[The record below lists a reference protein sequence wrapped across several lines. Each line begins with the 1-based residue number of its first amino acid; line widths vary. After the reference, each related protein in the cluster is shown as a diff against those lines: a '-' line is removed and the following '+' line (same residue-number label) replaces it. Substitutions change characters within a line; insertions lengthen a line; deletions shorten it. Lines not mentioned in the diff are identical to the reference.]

1 MALPNLTR
9 DQAVERAALI
19 TVDSYQIILD
29 VTDGNGA
36 PGERTFRSTTTVV
49 FDALP
54 GADTVIDIS
63 AHTVRR
69 ASLNDQDLDVSGYDE
84 AAGIPLRG
92 LAQRNVVVVDADCHY
107 SNTGEGLHRFV
118 DPVDGETYLYSQF
131 ETADAKRMFACFDQP
146 DLKATF
152 DVRVTA
158 PAHWKVISNGAPLAA
173 ANGVHTFATTPRM
186 STYLVALI
194 AGPYAAWTDTYI
206 DDHGEIPLGIYCR
219 ASLAEYMDAERLF
232 TQTKQGFGFYH
243 KHFGLPY
250 AFGKYDQLFVPEFN
264 AGAMEN
270 AGAVTFLEDYVFRSK
285 VTRASYERRAE
296 TVLHEMAHMWFGDLV
311 TMTWWD
317 DLWLNESFATFASVL
332 CQSEA
337 TEFTEAWTT
346 FATVEKSWAYRQD
359 QLPSTRVTAPAHWK
373 VISNGAPLAAANGVH
388 TFATTPRMSTYLVA
402 LIAGPYAAWTDTYI
416 DDHGEIPLGI
426 YCRASLA
433 EYMDAERL
441 FTQTKQ
447 GFGFYHKH
455 FGLPYAFGKYDQLF
469 VPEFNAGAMENAGA
483 VTFLEDYVF
492 RSKVTR
498 ASYERR
504 AETVLHEMAHMWF
517 GDLVTM
523 TWWDDLWLNESFAT
537 FASVLCQSEA
547 TEFTEAWTT
556 FATVEKSWAYR
567 QDQLPSTHPIA
578 ADIPDLA
585 AVEVNFDGIT
595 YAKGA
600 SVLKQLVAYVGLERF
615 LAGLRD
621 YFRTHAFGNA
631 SFDDLLAAL
640 EKASGRDLSNWG
652 EQWLKTTGLN
662 TLRPDF
668 EVDAEGRFTRFAVTQ
683 SGAAPGAGETRV
695 HRLAVGIYDDDGSK
709 SSGKLV
715 RVHREELDVSGP
727 ITNVP
732 ALVGVSRGKLI
743 LVNDDDLTYCSLRL
757 DERSLQTALDRIAD
771 IAEPLPRTLV
781 WSAAW
786 EMTREAELRARDFV
800 SLVSGGVHAETE
812 VGVAQRL
819 LLQAQTALGCYAEP
833 GWARERGWPQFADR
847 LLELA
852 REAEPGSDHQLAY
865 INSLCSSV
873 LSPRHVQT
881 LGALL
886 EGEPAACGLA
896 GLAVDTDLRWRIVTA
911 LATAGAIDADGP
923 ETPRIDAEVQRD
935 PTAAGKR
942 HAAQARAARPQFVVK
957 DEAFTTV
964 VEDDTLANATGRAM
978 IAGIAAPG
986 QGELLKP
993 FARRYFQAIPG
1004 VWARRSSEVAQ
1015 SVVIGL
1021 YPHWDIS
1028 EQGITA
1034 AEEFLSDPEVPPALR
1049 RLVLEGQAA
1058 VQRSLR
1064 ARNFDADG

>member
-1 MALPNLTR
+1 VALPNLTR
-9 DQAVERAALI
+9 DQAAERAALI
-19 TVDSYQIILD
+19 TVDSYQITLD
-29 VTDGNGA
+29 ITDGKGA
-36 PGERTFRSTTTVV
+36 PGEPTFRSTTTVE
-49 FDALP
+49 FDALA
-54 GADTVIDIS
+54 GSDTVIDI
-63 AHTVRR
+63 AAETVRS
-69 ASLNDQDLDVSGYDE
+69 ATLNGHALDVSGYDE
-84 AAGIPLRG
+84 SSGIALQG
-92 LAQRNVVVVDADCHY
+92 LADHNVVVVDADCRY

-118 DPVDGETYLYSQF
+118 DPVDDETYLYSQF

-152 DVRVTA
+152 DIQVTA
-158 PAHWKVISNGAPLAA
+158 PKHWKVVSNGATTSVED
-173 ANGVHTFATTPRM
+173 GVHTFATTPRM
-186 STYLVALI
+186 STYLVALV
-194 AGPYAAWTDTYI
+194 AGPYAVWEDAYTDE
-206 DDHGEIPLGIYCR
+206 HGDIPLGIYCR
-219 ASLAEYMDAERLF
+219 ASLA
-232 TQTKQGFGFYH
+232 QH
-243 KHFGLPY
+243 
-250 AFGKYDQLFVPEFN
+250 
-264 AGAMEN
+264 
-270 AGAVTFLEDYVFRSK
+270 
-285 VTRASYERRAE
+285 
-296 TVLHEMAHMWFGDLV
+296 
-311 TMTWWD
+311 
-317 DLWLNESFATFASVL
+317 
-332 CQSEA
+332 
-337 TEFTEAWTT
+337 
-346 FATVEKSWAYRQD
+346 
-359 QLPSTRVTAPAHWK
+359 
-373 VISNGAPLAAANGVH
+373 
-388 TFATTPRMSTYLVA
+388 
-402 LIAGPYAAWTDTYI
+402 
-416 DDHGEIPLGI
+416 
-426 YCRASLA
+426 
-433 EYMDAERL
+433 MDAERL

-578 ADIPDLA
+578 AEIPDLA

-600 SVLKQLVAYVGLERF
+600 SVLKQLVAYVGLEHF

-631 SFDDLLAAL
+631 TFDDLLSAL
-640 EKASGRDLSNWG
+640 VKASGRDLSNWG
-652 EQWLKTTGLN
+652 QQWLKTTGLN

-668 EVDAEGRFTRFAVTQ
+668 DIDSDGKFTRFAVTQ

-695 HRLAVGIYDDDGSK
+695 HRVAIGIYDSDASGD
-709 SSGKLV
+709 SGKLV
-715 RVHREELDVSGP
+715 RVHREELDIDGQE
-727 ITNVP
+727 TEVP

-757 DERSLQTALDRIAD
+757 DTESLQTALARIAD

-800 SLVSGGVHAETE
+800 ALVSGGIHAETE

-819 LLQAQTALGCYAEP
+819 LLQAQTALTSYAEP
-833 GWARERGWPQFADR
+833 GWAREHGWPQYADR

-852 REAEPGSDHQLAY
+852 RAAAPASDHQLAFV
-865 INSLCSSV
+865 NTLCSSV
-873 LSPRHVQT
+873 LSPRHVELLTT
-881 LGALL
+881 LLDTD
-886 EGEPAACGLA
+886 PAELGLA
-896 GLAVDTDLRWRIVTA
+896 GVNVDTDLRWRIVNA
-911 LATAGAIDADGP
+911 LAAAGAIDADGP
-923 ETPRIDAEVQRD
+923 ATPTIDAEAQRD

-942 HAAQARAARPQFVVK
+942 HSAQAAAARPQPDVK
-957 DEAFTTV
+957 EKAFTAV
-964 VEDDTLANATGRAM
+964 VEDDTLANITARAI
-978 IAGIAAPG
+978 IAGFAGPG
-986 QGELLKP
+986 QGELLQP
-993 FARRYFQAIPG
+993 FTARYFAAIPG

-1015 SVVIGL
+1015 TVVIGL
-1021 YPHWDIS
+1021 YPYWDIS
-1028 EQGITA
+1028 DA
-1034 AEEFLSDPEVPPALR
+1034 AIAAADEFLTAPDSEVPAALR

-1058 VQRSLR
+1058 IKRSVR
-1064 ARNFDADG
+1064 ARRFDAGDAN

>member
-1 MALPNLTR
+1 VALPNLTR

-29 VTDGNGA
+29 ITDGSNKSGA

-49 FDALP
+49 FDALA
-54 GADTVIDIS
+54 GADTVIDIAADSVRS
-63 AHTVRR
+63 AT
-69 ASLNDQDLDVSGYDE
+69 LNGRDLDVSGYDE
-84 AAGIPLRG
+84 STGIPLPG
-92 LAQRNVVVVDADCHY
+92 LADRNVVVIDADCSY
-107 SNTGEGLHRFV
+107 SNTGEGLHRFT
-118 DPVDGETYLYSQF
+118 DPVDDETYLYSQF

-152 DVRVTA
+152 DLRVVA
-158 PAHWKVISNGAPLAA
+158 PNRWKVISNGATVSVADGVDSD
-173 ANGVHTFATTPRM
+173 NNSDKNRVHTFATTPRM

-194 AGPYAAWTDTYI
+194 AGPYAEWKDAYTDE
-206 DDHGEIPLGIYCR
+206 HGEIPLGIYCR
-219 ASLAEYMDAERLF
+219 ASLGPHMDAERLF

-243 KHFGLPY
+243 KNFGLPY

-270 AGAVTFLEDYVFRSK
+270 AGAVTFLEDYVFRSR

-332 CQSEA
+332 CLSEA

-346 FATVEKSWAYRQD
+346 FA
-359 QLPSTRVTAPAHWK
+359 
-373 VISNGAPLAAANGVH
+373 N
-388 TFATTPRMSTYLVA
+388 
-402 LIAGPYAAWTDTYI
+402 
-416 DDHGEIPLGI
+416 
-426 YCRASLA
+426 
-433 EYMDAERL
+433 
-441 FTQTKQ
+441 
-447 GFGFYHKH
+447 
-455 FGLPYAFGKYDQLF
+455 
-469 VPEFNAGAMENAGA
+469 
-483 VTFLEDYVF
+483 
-492 RSKVTR
+492 
-498 ASYERR
+498 
-504 AETVLHEMAHMWF
+504 
-517 GDLVTM
+517 
-523 TWWDDLWLNESFAT
+523 
-537 FASVLCQSEA
+537 
-547 TEFTEAWTT
+547 
-556 FATVEKSWAYR
+556 VEKSWAYR

-578 ADIPDLA
+578 AEIPDLA

-600 SVLKQLVAYVGLERF
+600 SVLKQLVAYVGLEQF

-621 YFRTHAFGNA
+621 YFRAHAFGNA
-631 SFDDLLAAL
+631 TFDDLLAAL

-652 EQWLKTTGLN
+652 QQWLKTTGLN

-668 EVDAEGRFTRFAVTQ
+668 GVDADGKFTRFTVTQ

-695 HRLAVGIYDDDGSK
+695 HRLAIGIYDDDVSGGT
-709 SSGKLV
+709 GKLV
-715 RVHREELDVSGP
+715 RVHREELDVEGRE
-727 ITNVP
+727 TKVP

-757 DERSLQTALDRIAD
+757 DGDSLQTALERIAD

-800 SLVSGGVHAETE
+800 ALASGGVHAETE

-819 LLQAQTALGCYAEP
+819 LLQAQAALGSYAEP

-852 REAEPGSDHQLAY
+852 RAAQPGSDHQLAFV
-865 INSLCSSV
+865 NTLCSSV
-873 LSPRHVQT
+873 LSTGHVVT
-881 LGALL
+881 LADLL
-886 EGEPAACGLA
+886 DHDPADLGFA
-896 GLAVDTDLRWRIVTA
+896 GLEIDTDLRWRIVTA
-911 LATAGAIDADGP
+911 LATAGDIDADGP
-923 ETPRIDAEVQRD
+923 ATPFIDAEMQRD

-942 HAAQARAARPQFVVK
+942 HGAQAAAARPQLQVK
-957 DEAFTTV
+957 EEAWTMV
-964 VEDDTLANATGRAM
+964 VEDDTLANITSRAM

-993 FARRYFQAIPG
+993 FTARYFDAIPG
-1004 VWARRSSEVAQ
+1004 IWARRSSEVAQ
-1015 SVVIGL
+1015 TVVIGL

-1028 EQGITA
+1028 DAGIA
-1034 AEEFLSDPEVPPALR
+1034 AADEFLTAPESEVPPALR
-1049 RLVLEGQAA
+1049 RLVSEGQAGVKRA
-1058 VQRSLR
+1058 LR
-1064 ARNFDADG
+1064 ARKFDSA